1 MTIDTTTI
9 HILLMSTSL
18 AGRPGS
24 PTTTDD
30 TTIRMSTTLVRR
42 SGSRLGLTMLA
53 TVSMEAALE
62 ADPMESNNRRSY
74 QRPQFPFRSSSR
86 LSLAPLAETST
97 GAATDAVPRSETP
110 ARNARR
116 RLAPSGRAT
125 SCAKSN
131 RADTSG
137 MHSPNISQAS
147 KTARLWTAC
156 TCYTSSASRTND
168 YGKLDRPS
176 FSPSKALELQQ
187 KSRREV

>member
-1 MTIDTTTI
+1 
-9 HILLMSTSL
+9 MSTSL

-86 LSLAPLAETST
+86 LSLAPPLA
-97 GAATDAVPRSETP
+97 RSETP